1 MCLDSGTGQLATAQ
15 AKLSSPKAQLS
26 KYSGIT
32 HKTLKNHARPLVTIY
47 SNRLAQVMYSNYTK
61 VSKSILNQSRG
72 SV

>member
-47 SNRLAQVMYSNYTK
+47 SNRLDQVTDSSYTK
-61 VSKSILNQSRG
+61 IKRINLESISG
-72 SV
+72 